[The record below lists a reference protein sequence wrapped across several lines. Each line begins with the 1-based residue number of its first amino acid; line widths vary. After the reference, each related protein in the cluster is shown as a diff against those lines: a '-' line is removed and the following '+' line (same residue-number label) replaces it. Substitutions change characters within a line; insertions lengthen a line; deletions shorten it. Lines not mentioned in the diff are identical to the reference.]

1 MTLKTH
7 FLLQTVLY
15 KQIRECWN
23 KLPLKVNHASY
34 TMGRLCTNQKC
45 SVKDLAACEGLSPL
59 LVNTCRLPIFYL
71 WQLKIPKKCQKTLRA
86 LFKASAQFVHNGL
99 S

>member
-23 KLPLKVNHASY
+23 KLALKVNHASSSL
-34 TMGRLCTNQKC
+34 GRLCTNQKC
-45 SVKDLAACEGLSPL
+45 SVKDLAACEGHN